1 MTLDDIEE
9 MPAAEVKQK
18 LEKAEREMSFHEK
31 KTKEVEQMPM
41 AVVEVVMDMSAGNR
55 CISLP
60 PLELKIGSSYY
71 LDILQPRF
79 VPPRDGAGE
88 ERGFVDVIIIRG
100 SLRPA
105 VEADD
110 RGQQG
115 AARLHAQRGKSGD
128 RCRGGWHR

>member
-60 PLELKIGSSYY
+60 PLELKIGKVRIVLLFGYFTAKVC
-71 LDILQPRF
+71 PT
-79 VPPRDGAGE
+79 
-88 ERGFVDVIIIRG
+88 
-100 SLRPA
+100 
-105 VEADD
+105 
-110 RGQQG
+110 
-115 AARLHAQRGKSGD
+115 ARWS
-128 RCRGGWHR
+128 W

>member
-55 CISLP
+55 CSLP
-60 PLELKIGSSYY
+60 PLELTKETFGQSYY

-88 ERGFVDVIIIRG
+88 ERGVVDFIIIRG
-100 SLRPA
+100 SL
-105 VEADD
+105 
-110 RGQQG
+110 
-115 AARLHAQRGKSGD
+115 
-128 RCRGGWHR
+128 